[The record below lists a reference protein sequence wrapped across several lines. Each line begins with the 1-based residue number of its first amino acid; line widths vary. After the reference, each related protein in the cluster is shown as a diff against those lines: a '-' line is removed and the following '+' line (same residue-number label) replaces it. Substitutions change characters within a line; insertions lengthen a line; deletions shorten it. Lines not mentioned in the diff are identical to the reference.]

1 MRSLRVAVLSG
12 GPSPERE
19 PSLVSGAAICEGLA
33 SAGHVP
39 VPIDVGIDR
48 VWRRDD
54 EPMVLARGMGL
65 AGADVAFPMLH
76 GCFGEDG
83 TVQGM
88 LEYLGLPYVG
98 AGVLASALCLDKVAF
113 KDLLAHAGLPQTRYE
128 TVTREAFT
136 SDRLGVLERVAGFG
150 LPAFVKPSACGSSI
164 GISRVISEPGM
175 RDALQLALSY
185 GPEAIV
191 EEGVGGIEVEC
202 SVIGNARPFVSRTG
216 EIEVVSSRSGWRDEL
231 TKATRGSIRLKSP
244 ARVPEPIDEE
254 IRALALDVY
263 RLTHCRG
270 LARVDFFV
278 DGDRVLV
285 NEVNT
290 MPGMKP
296 TSIFSLLL
304 NGSGLPY
311 REMLDELL
319 RLALEAASTS
329 AQTPVDAR
337 VAV

>member
-1 MRSLRVAVLSG
+1 MDSLRVAVLSG
-12 GPSPERE
+12 GPSPERG
-19 PSLVSGAAICEGLA
+19 PSLVSGVAVCEGLA

-39 VPIDVGIDR
+39 IAIDVGIDR

-54 EPMVLARGMGL
+54 EPLALIPGMGL
-65 AGADVAFPMLH
+65 ADADVAFPMLH

-83 TVQGM
+83 TVQGV
-88 LEYLGLPYVG
+88 LECLGLPYVG

-113 KDLLAHAGLPQTRYE
+113 KRLLAHAGLPQTRYE
-128 TVTREAFT
+128 TVTQEAFAA
-136 SDRLGVLERVAGFG
+136 DRLDVLERVGG
-150 LPAFVKPSACGSSI
+150 LGWPAFVKPSACGSSF
-164 GISRVISEPGM
+164 GISRVVTEEGM
-175 RDALQLALSY
+175 PDALRIALSY

-191 EEGVGGIEVEC
+191 EEGVEGIEVEC

-244 ARVPEPIDEE
+244 ARVPEPINEE
-254 IRALALDVY
+254 VRALALDVY
-263 RLTHCRG
+263 RLIRCRG

-290 MPGMKP
+290 MPGMKA

-311 REMLDELL
+311 EEMLDELL
-319 RLALEAASTS
+319 RLALEAASPT
-329 AQTPVDAR
+329 ARAPVGTA

>member
-12 GPSPERE
+12 GPSPERA
-19 PSLVSGAAICEGLA
+19 PSLASGVAICEGLA
-33 SAGHVP
+33 AAGHVP
-39 VPIDVGIDR
+39 IAIDVGIDR
-48 VWRRDD
+48 VWRGDD
-54 EPMVLARGMGL
+54 EPLVLVPGMGL
-65 AGADVAFPMLH
+65 VDVDVAFPMLH

-83 TVQGM
+83 TVQGV

-98 AGVLASALCLDKVAF
+98 AGVLASALCLNKVAF
-113 KDLLAHAGLPQTRYE
+113 KELLAHAGMPQARYE
-128 TVTREAFT
+128 TVTQDAFA
-136 SDRLGVLERVAGFG
+136 SDRLAVLEQVASLG
-150 LPAFVKPSACGSSI
+150 LPAFVKPSGCGSSF
-164 GISRVISEPGM
+164 GVSRVVTEEGIA
-175 RDALQLALSY
+175 DALEDALSY

-191 EEGVGGIEVEC
+191 EEAVEGIEVEC

-216 EIEVVSSRSGWRDEL
+216 EIEVISSRSGWRDEL

-244 ARVPEPIDEE
+244 ARVSERRNEE
-254 IRALALDVY
+254 IRALAFDVY
-263 RLTHCRG
+263 TLTRCRG

-290 MPGMKP
+290 MPGLKA

-311 REMLDELL
+311 GEMLNELL
-319 RLALEAASTS
+319 RLALEAALPS
-329 AQTPVDAR
+329 ARAPLGA
-337 VAV
+337 AV